1 MHPFLRS
8 VALRLPIW
16 ALTALLAT
24 TATSA
29 TAATP
34 AEVQLVY
41 DAVRG
46 AHPDFSVYC
55 QRADAERRQAVMQ
68 SVMALMRGR
77 QLSDPVGAG
86 TQAGARLRADC
97 GLDAAPVPAASL
109 RWSSSAPPLRFGD
122 ERQSIGF
129 LTTAGSLANRIHAP
143 EGTGP
148 FPAVVLNHTIGGV
161 SQHLLVQAKALIEAG
176 YAVLL
181 VDSYGPRDIR
191 PGTVLFPS
199 EVAKDAY
206 DALAHLGRQPYID
219 ATRIFQSGYSLG
231 ALASGLL
238 ASPEGARAFKSAAR
252 FRATVGH
259 YGTCTLQAQPSA
271 QGLELLSADSDRPVL
286 MLMAE
291 QDIET
296 PLQACFPLL
305 TQMKAAGKDVQ
316 WHVYPGATHGWDKAE
331 NNGHVYRSPTGATM
345 AYRYDAEVT
354 RDATARMIAFFGR
367 HR

>member
-1 MHPFLRS
+1 MRPFLRS
-8 VALRLPIW
+8 HALTWPVW
-16 ALTALLAT
+16 ALSALCSAP
-24 TATSA
+24 A

-34 AEVQLVY
+34 AEIQLVY
-41 DAVRG
+41 DAVRSG
-46 AHPDFSVYC
+46 YTDFSVYC
-55 QRADAERRQAVMQ
+55 QRSDADRRQTVMQ

-86 TQAGARLRADC
+86 TQAGARLRAEC
-97 GLDAAPVPAASL
+97 GLDAAPVPAAAL
-109 RWSSSAPPLRFGD
+109 RWSSSAAPLRFDGA
-122 ERQSIGF
+122 RQSLGM
-129 LTTAGSLANRIHAP
+129 LTTAGALANRVYAP

-191 PGTVLFPS
+191 PGAVLFPA
-199 EVAKDAY
+199 EIAKDAY

-219 ATRIFQSGYSLG
+219 SARIYQAGYSLG

-238 ASPEGARAFKSAAR
+238 ASPEGAQTFKAAGR
-252 FRATVGH
+252 FRATAGH

-271 QGLELLSADSDRPVL
+271 PGLDLLTTDSDRPVL
-286 MLMAE
+286 MLMADG
-291 QDIET
+291 DIET
-296 PLQACFPLL
+296 PPQACFPLL
-305 TQMKAAGKDVQ
+305 EQMKAAGKDVQ
-316 WHVYPGATHGWDKAE
+316 WHIYPNTTHGWDKAE
-331 NNGHVYRSPTGATM
+331 NSGYVYRSPTGATM
-345 AYRYDAEVT
+345 TYRYDAEVT

-367 HR
+367 YR